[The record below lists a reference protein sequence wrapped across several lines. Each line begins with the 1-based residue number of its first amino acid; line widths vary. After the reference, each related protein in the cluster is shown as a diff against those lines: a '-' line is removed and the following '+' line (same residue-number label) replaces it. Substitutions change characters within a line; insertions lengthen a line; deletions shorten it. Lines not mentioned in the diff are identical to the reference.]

1 MDRELKD
8 LDDVDRALEEKPVEG
23 VIERKRARRIA
34 NMRKRQKQEQ
44 LHEMLGLLGIPAL
57 VFFY

>member
-23 VIERKRARRIA
+23 EITIDDFKKVERVASRI
-34 NMRKRQKQEQ
+34 
-44 LHEMLGLLGIPAL
+44 
-57 VFFY
+57 

>member
-23 VIERKRARRIA
+23 VIERKRAHREYA
-34 NMRKRQKQEQ
+34 ETS
-44 LHEMLGLLGIPAL
+44 ETGAAS
-57 VFFY
+57 